1 MDIGKILK
9 EMQERSANNGGIRVI
24 VRWVKQ
30 RSLKVG
36 DVISDKDIILLIAT
50 TAQKK
55 DEILNGLKTLE
66 DNGYF
71 ENKNDGRALTR
82 KWNKLL

>member
-1 MDIGKILK
+1 MDISKILK
-9 EMQERSANNGGIRVI
+9 DMQERSANNAGIRVL
-24 VRWVKQ
+24 VKWVKQ

-55 DEILNGLKTLE
+55 DEILNGLKALE

-82 KWNKLL
+82 KWEELL

>member
-1 MDIGKILK
+1 MDISKILK
-9 EMQERSANNGGIRVI
+9 EMQEKRANNAGIRVL

-71 ENKNDGRALTR
+71 ENKN
-82 KWNKLL
+82 